1 MWVFILS
8 CAAFALVLV
17 ISYKKK
23 SLRLLNDDAAVKH
36 PGLMIFLN
44 VSGIFLFGILPALV
58 YPFPNFFVQEN
69 SLLKMFVLITLVL
82 TTSFVAFRVAEK
94 DLEKRIFTVAPT
106 LLSWNFL
113 SLYFLVR
120 ILFISAYELWFRGF
134 FLEYSTENYGIVYA
148 VTINVVLYVLLH
160 VVNGKREMLSCI
172 PFGILLCLMAIWFG
186 SPLPA
191 VFIHLALTIPYD
203 IQFVRIKSKTLVA

>member
-1 MWVFILS
+1 MWLFILS

-44 VSGIFLFGILPALV
+44 VSGIFLFGILPALIH
-58 YPFPNFFVQEN
+58 PFPSFFVQEN
-69 SLLKMFVLITLVL
+69 SMLKMFVLITLVL
-82 TTSFVAFRVAEK
+82 ITSLVAFRVAEK
-94 DLEKRIFTVAPT
+94 DLRKSSFAVDPT
-106 LLSWNFL
+106 LLSLNFL
-113 SLYFLVR
+113 SFYFLVR
-120 ILFISAYELWFRGF
+120 ILFVSAYELWFRGF
-134 FLEYSTENYGIVYA
+134 FLEYSIANYGIVLA
-148 VTINVVLYVLLH
+148 VVINVVLYVLLH

-203 IQFVRIKSKTLVA
+203 IQFVRIKSKT